1 MADVGEISMPVASII
16 AAESPSAP
24 RKEHTSGGSQRTR
37 VSPLSEAAGQ
47 IVDVIIRNSESE
59 EGVTRSSSDSGGTS
73 QETVQKQTAD
83 AKETETCKLERS
95 GCNADP
101 QDTALKQDESAPDD
115 PTKPQKSPSQTALV
129 SEDTDILQIAGM
141 QMGALKTLNT
151 LMMSSRYLE
160 LILVPKSDLV
170 EEKKPSDEDGDGSTV
185 STPVETFVIRIFGIV
200 QKS

>member
-1 MADVGEISMPVASII
+1 MADVGEIRMPVTSIV

-24 RKEHTSGGSQRTR
+24 KKEHTSGESQRTR

-59 EGVTRSSSDSGGTS
+59 EGVTRPNPDSGGAS

-83 AKETETCKLERS
+83 AKGTETCKLERS
-95 GCNADP
+95 GSNTDP
-101 QDTALKQDESAPDD
+101 QDTALKQSEDESAPDD
-115 PTKPQKSPSQTALV
+115 LTKPQKSPSQTALV

-185 STPVETFVIRIFGIV
+185 ST
-200 QKS
+200 Q